1 VREGCCGQVSK
12 KRRGNNCKIMTK
24 NERSVKNGLSLDPKS
39 NEMTKN
45 GSKPYLWHRFLVL
58 MGYLS
63 SGSKVYGLCLRGF
76 LEDLILKKQ
85 KRLIKGDFQGFLRP
99 DGISHRLSVF

>member
-1 VREGCCGQVSK
+1 
-12 KRRGNNCKIMTK
+12 MTK

-58 MGYLS
+58 MVFYL
-63 SGSKVYGLCLRGF
+63 GF
-76 LEDLILKKQ
+76 
-85 KRLIKGDFQGFLRP
+85 
-99 DGISHRLSVF
+99 

>member
-1 VREGCCGQVSK
+1 MFFLKAK
-12 KRRGNNCKIMTK
+12 KEVITTIAAKKYLPI
-24 NERSVKNGLSLDPKS
+24 DPKS

-63 SGSKVYGLCLRGF
+63 VVLKFMGFVY
-76 LEDLILKKQ
+76 E
-85 KRLIKGDFQGFLRP
+85 
-99 DGISHRLSVF
+99 VF

>member
-1 VREGCCGQVSK
+1 MRERCCGQVSK
-12 KRRGNNCKIMTK
+12 KRRGNNYKIMTK

-39 NEMTKN
+39 NEMRKN

-63 SGSKVYGLCLRGF
+63 VVLKFMGFVY
-76 LEDLILKKQ
+76 E
-85 KRLIKGDFQGFLRP
+85 
-99 DGISHRLSVF
+99 VF

>member
-1 VREGCCGQVSK
+1 
-12 KRRGNNCKIMTK
+12 MTK
-24 NERSVKNGLSLDPKS
+24 NERSVKKGLPIDPKS

-63 SGSKVYGLCLRGF
+63 VVLKFMGFVY
-76 LEDLILKKQ
+76 E
-85 KRLIKGDFQGFLRP
+85 
-99 DGISHRLSVF
+99 VF

>member
-63 SGSKVYGLCLRGF
+63 VVLKFMGFVY
-76 LEDLILKKQ
+76 E
-85 KRLIKGDFQGFLRP
+85 
-99 DGISHRLSVF
+99 VF

>member
-39 NEMTKN
+39 NEMAKN

-58 MGYLS
+58 MRYLS
-63 SGSKVYGLCLRGF
+63 VVLKFMGFVY
-76 LEDLILKKQ
+76 E
-85 KRLIKGDFQGFLRP
+85 
-99 DGISHRLSVF
+99 VFEWI